1 MLIIQKY
8 LRMIMSKRPVLNVV
22 DLFSGLEGWSQA
34 WRDRGHNVFR
44 VEINDKWPAEHRDVL
59 TLTKELLPWKPDVV
73 LASPPCTSF
82 SMMSIGTHWTHDNQP
97 KTPTAE
103 MGIRLVRKTLEF
115 IKESKPKFYL
125 VENPRAK
132 LRKMAE
138 MNQPALV
145 RSTVTYCRYGE
156 RRMKPTDLW
165 GRMPIGFK
173 FRDMCHNGNPD
184 HEAAPRG
191 SRTGTQ
197 GMSSADSAKIPYE
210 LAKEVCIACEEAI
223 SRGEACNIWPN

>member
-1 MLIIQKY
+1 
-8 LRMIMSKRPVLNVV
+8 MSKKLKLNVI

-44 VEINDKWPAEHRDVL
+44 VELNTKWPAEHRDVL
-59 TLTKELLPWKPDVV
+59 TLTPDMLPWKPDVI

-103 MGIRLVRKTLEF
+103 MGIRLVRTTLAF
-115 IKESKPKFYL
+115 IKATKPKYY
-125 VENPRAK
+125 VIENPRAK
-132 LRKMAE
+132 LRKMEE
-138 MNQPALV
+138 MNQPALF
-145 RSTVTYCRYGE
+145 RSTVSYCQYGE
-156 RRMKPTDLW
+156 NRMKPTDLW
-165 GRMPIGFK
+165 GQLPKGFA
-173 FRDMCHNGNPD
+173 FRPMCHNGAPC

-197 GMSSADSAKIPYE
+197 GMNSADSAKIPYE
-210 LAKEVCIACEEAI
+210 LAKEFCIACEEAI
-223 SRGEACNIWPN
+223 GRGESTNIWPN